1 MSFLKDFADMNVYN
15 YLAIGGG
22 AVAVLAILLYFIP
35 VTRIKL
41 PAVIVSTVSSL
52 AAGVGIG
59 VLAMASYGYHW
70 ETRSQANAAAA
81 TEEGRAAPR
90 MMMAGAGGGPQGMK
104 GPGGGPGMAGGGARG
119 PSSKSQLASLVAKL
133 DLLTGKPLRLELT
146 DDQKA
151 KIREQLDGL
160 AERDSL
166 GDDEAKTR
174 LETLEKVLE
183 GEKDILQAV
192 GFRSAGTQAGGGRPP
207 TEAANPFKDETNG
220 QHLKTLNAKLAK
232 G

>member
-151 KIREQLDGL
+151 K
-160 AERDSL
+160 
-166 GDDEAKTR
+166 
-174 LETLEKVLE
+174 
-183 GEKDILQAV
+183 
-192 GFRSAGTQAGGGRPP
+192 
-207 TEAANPFKDETNG
+207 
-220 QHLKTLNAKLAK
+220 
-232 G
+232 

>member
-1 MSFLKDFADMNVYN
+1 MSFPKDFADMNVYN

-22 AVAVLAILLYFIP
+22 ALAVLAILLYFIP

-160 AERDSL
+160 AEQDSPT
-166 GDDEAKTR
+166 DDEAKKR
-174 LETLEKVLE
+174 LETLEKLLE

-192 GFRSAGTQAGGGRPP
+192 GFRSGGAQGGGGRPP
-207 TEAANPFKDETNG
+207 AEPANPFKDETNG

>member
-1 MSFLKDFADMNVYN
+1 MSFPKDFADINVYN
-15 YLAIGGG
+15 YFAIGGG
-22 AVAVLAILLYFIP
+22 ALAVLAILLYFIP
-35 VTRIKL
+35 LTRIKL

-52 AAGVGIG
+52 AAGVGVG

-70 ETRSQANAAAA
+70 ETRSQANAANPVA
-81 TEEGRAAPR
+81 EGGRGGPG
-90 MMMAGAGGGPQGMK
+90 MMMAGMAGGPQGMK
-104 GPGGGPGMAGGGARG
+104 GPGGAPGAGGGGRG